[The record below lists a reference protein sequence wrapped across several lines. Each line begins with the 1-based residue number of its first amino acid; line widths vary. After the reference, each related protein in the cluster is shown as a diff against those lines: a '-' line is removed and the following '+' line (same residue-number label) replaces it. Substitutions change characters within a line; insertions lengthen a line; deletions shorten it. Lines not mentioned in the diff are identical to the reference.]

1 MICCVRY
8 ASLMVFK
15 DNGSTMK
22 KINFHH
28 LKFIL
33 PAIVFFPL
41 LGLGWLM
48 IDIFHTERQSVECRS
63 VLLEAKQ
70 TDKFGPIVEWNDTV
84 TADSIEY
91 DSRYS
96 EIKDP
101 IQELRHLA
109 DSLKESESKVS
120 AENESEWKEWNTL
133 DGAFSNVKTGIKK
146 TAYFFV
152 DIIDHGAVPVYIKT
166 DTPADSIN

>member
-1 MICCVRY
+1 MRY
-8 ASLMVFK
+8 VSLIMFN
-15 DNGSTMK
+15 DSDDIMK
-22 KINFHH
+22 KINFHQPQ
-28 LKFIL
+28 FVL
-33 PAIVFFPL
+33 PAILFLPL
-41 LGLGWLM
+41 LGLGWLV

-63 VLLEAKQ
+63 DLPEAKR
-70 TDKFGPIVEWNDTV
+70 TDKFGPIVEWNDTI

-120 AENESEWKEWNTL
+120 AEKESEWKEWNTL
-133 DGAFSNVKTGIKK
+133 DGAFSNTKTGIKK
-146 TAYFFV
+146 TAFFFF